1 MFGRIPLVG
10 GPSCWCRWPGSVEI
24 VYLYTLCVAPIVMS
38 LGPFHRGRFNS
49 AKQRRRLLVTRVAI
63 NSFVIIQRR
72 DVPLCLVK
80 ESSETAETGAEWQ
93 VTEQA
98 LFNNERRDI
107 PPASVVP
114 VSGWVD
120 AEDTS
125 ARRFICWAIKLWG
138 RAGGGRLEPSQV
150 WLKLIQLALLQ
161 ATGRV
166 RSCVKRI
173 VSLVIVCSK
182 WWVEDWRTDAKEIE
196 LRRQI
201 DAHNFLFVP
210 LSLSLLIL
218 SYWLLCLAH
227 LIPPSCE
234 ARQLSHTK
242 RRGRTRWIGG
252 WKERLKRKRESGFL
266 YSFPSSSIHHSNPPH
281 VMKGCVQGS
290 LQCVCLPVGSSSS
303 QRPRL
308 SRYDEFR
315 LQERMETRNETE
327 HPEEEKRETSLC
339 FADVRES
346 LKVIPDIFAPFS
358 FVHIFSITQTFSSEN
373 KRLRGFQWWKC

>member
-24 VYLYTLCVAPIVMS
+24 VYLYTLCVVPIVMS

-80 ESSETAETGAEWQ
+80 ESSETAETGAKWQ

-210 LSLSLLIL
+210 LSLSPDLELLTFVPRTSHSAIL
-218 SYWLLCLAH
+218 RSPAALAH
-227 LIPPSCE
+227 ETEGAHEMDRWVEGEIE
-234 ARQLSHTK
+234 EK
-242 RRGRTRWIGG
+242 RREWIS
-252 WKERLKRKRESGFL
+252 LFFSQQL
-266 YSFPSSSIHHSNPPH
+266 HTSFQSPH

-346 LKVIPDIFAPFS
+346 LKVIRDIFAPF
-358 FVHIFSITQTFSSEN
+358 F
-373 KRLRGFQWWKC
+373 LRPHLFHNPNF